1 MSHAMPSSNRSL
13 WQQTARPAR
22 QWDRPAALEQA
33 DVCIIGGGLAGMTTA
48 LLLAEQGAAVVVL
61 DAAEPGAA
69 ASGRNAGFVVPNL
82 AQLDPDALVARL
94 GEQAGQRLAQ
104 AVGQAGRGIFDLAAK
119 YQIDCAAVTS
129 GWIQPTAFAH
139 QQDRLYQRFSQ
150 WQALGQQ
157 VEWLDKQAVSRMTGT
172 SCFAAGW
179 LDRSGGALHP
189 LRYLY
194 GLANAVQGLGGRIF
208 ANLPADRLVWQNNGW
223 HISAGQ
229 TEIRAKKLVVC
240 ANLARAPLASQLGP
254 RPLGLQIVQLATY
267 PIKGSDAQRL
277 APGRQPVSDIRR
289 DIFTFRLD
297 AENRLITGGMAVWP
311 WETMQAMARR
321 MLGRLAR
328 YLGLAERPQAEF
340 LWTGEAAVT
349 PGFMPV
355 IRQLG
360 PAGWAGIACNGR
372 GLAATYMLARDLAAL
387 VLAEQASEAAT
398 ALPVTELD
406 NKADRLVFGRS
417 FGALAPLGK
426 QLILWRGRQLDRLHG
441 IQDYIFNS
449 AHSNGAG

>member
-1 MSHAMPSSNRSL
+1 MSHAMPSSNLSL

-48 LLLAEQGAAVVVL
+48 LLLAEQGVAVAVL

-94 GEQAGQRLAQ
+94 GEEPGQHLAR

-119 YQIDCAAVTS
+119 YQIDCAAVAS
-129 GWIQPTAFAH
+129 GWVQPTAFAH
-139 QQDRLYQRFSQ
+139 HQDRLYQRFCQ
-150 WQALGQQ
+150 WQALGQK
-157 VEWLDKQAVSRMTGT
+157 VDWLDRQAVSQITGT
-172 SCFAAGW
+172 NCFAAGW
-179 LDRSGGALHP
+179 IDRSGGALHP

-208 ANLPADRLVWQNNGW
+208 ANLPVDQLVWQNGSW
-223 HISAGQ
+223 QVSAGQ
-229 TEIRAKKLVVC
+229 IQIQAKQLVVC
-240 ANLARAPLASQLGP
+240 ANLASGPLTSQLGP
-254 RPLGLQIVQLATY
+254 KPLGLQIVQLATY
-267 PIKGSDAQRL
+267 PLGARDADRL
-277 APGRQPVSDIRR
+277 APDRQPVSDTRR

-360 PAGWAGIACNGR
+360 PAGWAGVACNGR
-372 GLAATYMLARDLAAL
+372 GLAATHVLARDLAGL
-387 VLAEQASEAAT
+387 VLAEQASRAAT
-398 ALPVTELD
+398 ALPVIQA
-406 NKADRLVFGRS
+406 ADTITGQVFGRG
-417 FGALAPLGK
+417 FGVLAPLGK

-441 IQDYIFNS
+441 LQDFIFRY
-449 AHSNGAG
+449 AHSNWAG

>member
-1 MSHAMPSSNRSL
+1 MSRAMPNSDLSL
-13 WQQTARPAR
+13 WQQTARPVR
-22 QWDRPAALEQA
+22 PWDQPDALIET
-33 DVCIIGGGLAGMTTA
+33 DVCIIGAGLAGMTTA
-48 LLLAEQGAAVVVL
+48 LLLAEQGVAVTVV
-61 DAAEPGAA
+61 DAGEPGAA

-82 AQLDPDALVARL
+82 AQLDPDALKSGL
-94 GEQAGQRLAQ
+94 GEQAGTRLAQ
-104 AVGQAGRGIFDLAAK
+104 AVGRAGRGIFDLAAK

-129 GWIQPTAFAH
+129 GWIQPTAFSH

-157 VEWLDKQAVSRMTGT
+157 VDWLDRQAVSRMTGT

-179 LDRSGGALHP
+179 IDRSGGSIHP

-194 GLANAVQGLGGRIF
+194 GLANAVQGLGGQIF
-208 ANLPADRLVWQNNGW
+208 ANLPVDQLVWQNGSW
-223 HISAGQ
+223 LLSAKQ
-229 TEIRAKKLVVC
+229 TQIQAKKLVVC
-240 ANLARAPLASQLGP
+240 ANLARGPLAGQLGP
-254 RPLGLQIVQLATY
+254 KPLGLQIVQLATY
-267 PIKGSDAQRL
+267 PIKGQDAERL

-328 YLGLAERPQAEF
+328 YLGLAECPQAEF

-349 PGFMPV
+349 AGFMPV

-372 GLAATYMLARDLAAL
+372 GLAATHVLARDLAAL
-387 VLAEQASEAAT
+387 VLAEQGSRAAT
-398 ALPVTELD
+398 ALPVIQA
-406 NKADRLVFGRS
+406 ADTVAGQVFSRG
-417 FGALAPLGK
+417 FGVLAPLGK
-426 QLILWRGRQLDRLHG
+426 QVVLWRGRQLDRLHG
-441 IQDYIFNS
+441 IQDYIFRY
-449 AHSNGAG
+449 AHSNWAG